1 LSLLKLPNKNN
12 ICWAIGGVEILPQY
26 LMMEYKMTENVN
38 KDQLMQ
44 FIERIERLEEDKKAI
59 SDDIKDIYTEAKS
72 SGYETKIIRKI
83 VSLRRKTKEQRVE
96 EETLLDL
103 YMNSIGMI

>member
-1 LSLLKLPNKNN
+1 
-12 ICWAIGGVEILPQY
+12 
-26 LMMEYKMTENVN
+26 MTDGVN

-72 SGYETKIIRKI
+72 SGYESKIIRKI
-83 VSLRRKTKEQRVE
+83 VSLRRKTKEQRQE

-103 YMNSIGMI
+103 YMNSIGML

>member
-1 LSLLKLPNKNN
+1 
-12 ICWAIGGVEILPQY
+12 
-26 LMMEYKMTENVN
+26 MEYKMTDGVN

-72 SGYETKIIRKI
+72 SGYESKIIRKI
-83 VSLRRKTKEQRVE
+83 VSLRRKTKEQRQE

-103 YMNSIGMI
+103 YMNSIGML